1 MFLQYLRAYA
11 SIIAATA
18 YCGGRAF
25 ARYVV
30 LGRRRTASGD
40 DITSQWSSLCIR
52 GARVRVAVRNRER
65 LDTGSGKVLVSN
77 HQSWFDIFA
86 LSVLLKRR
94 FGFVGKQELSR
105 VPLLGTVWQRVGHIA
120 IDRSNRAAAIA
131 SMERAVAILR
141 DGWTI
146 VLFPEGTRSRDGQ
159 VARFK
164 KGAFVMAI
172 NSQVPLL
179 PVSICGSGRVM
190 RKGDWR
196 VRQGEVRI
204 AIGEPIS
211 TEGLTVASRNELAER
226 CRSEVVRLLEEERG
240 RECRR

>member
-1 MFLQYLRAYA
+1 M
-11 SIIAATA
+11 
-18 YCGGRAF
+18 
-25 ARYVV
+25 
-30 LGRRRTASGD
+30 
-40 DITSQWSSLCIR
+40 
-52 GARVRVAVRNRER
+52 AVRNRER